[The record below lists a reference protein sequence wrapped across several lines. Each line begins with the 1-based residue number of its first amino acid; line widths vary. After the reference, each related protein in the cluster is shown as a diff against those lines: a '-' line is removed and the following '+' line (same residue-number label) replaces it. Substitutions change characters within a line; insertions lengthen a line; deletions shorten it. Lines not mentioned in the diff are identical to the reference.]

1 VAQTAYL
8 GLGSNQGDRL
18 ATLLAA
24 VGSLD
29 THDRIQV
36 VARSSVY
43 ETEPVGEVLDQPD
56 FYNAVVTVETDLA
69 PRDLLAA
76 CKQIERGLGRPEG
89 GARHAP
95 RPIDIDLLMI
105 EDIALSE
112 DGLVIPHP
120 ELGNRRFVL
129 APLDELAPEVTLA
142 DGRTPAQ
149 ALAAVGDGQRAKRV
163 TSLA

>member
-8 GLGSNQGDRL
+8 GLGSNQSDRL
-18 ATLLAA
+18 AQLRAA
-24 VGSLD
+24 VESLD
-29 THDRIQV
+29 AHDRIQV

-43 ETEPVGEVLDQPD
+43 ETEPVGEILDQPD
-56 FYNAVVTVETDLA
+56 FYNAVVAVETDLP
-69 PRDLLAA
+69 PRELLDA
-76 CKQIERGLGRPEG
+76 CKRIERELGRPEG
-89 GARHAP
+89 GPRHAP
-95 RPIDIDLLMI
+95 RPIDIDLLVI

-120 ELGNRRFVL
+120 ELANRRFVL

-149 ALAAVGDGQRAKRV
+149 ALAALGDGQRVNRV